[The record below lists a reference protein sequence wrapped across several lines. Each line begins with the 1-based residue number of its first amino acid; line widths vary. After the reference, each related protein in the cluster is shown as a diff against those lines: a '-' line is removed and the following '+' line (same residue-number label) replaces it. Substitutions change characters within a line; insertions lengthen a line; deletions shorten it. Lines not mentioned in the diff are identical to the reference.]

1 MVKIYNFLC
10 TEAKTIREKVFMEE
24 QVFKNEFDEYDE
36 MVPHALLF
44 MEGRA
49 VATGRLLP
57 GERVG
62 GFYYWEGGCFA
73 GVPWQKFRGTDHA
86 GTGTGSTQSW
96 R

>member
-1 MVKIYNFLC
+1 MTKW
-10 TEAKTIREKVFMEE
+10 
-24 QVFKNEFDEYDE
+24 
-36 MVPHALLF
+36 LLYWACC
-44 MEGRA
+44 GDR
-49 VATGRLLP
+49 RLLP
-57 GERVG
+57 ESGR